1 MVRLYNR
8 LHIAVRRWGLVVVT
22 LFVLT
27 ILYRRRGGQVIV
39 SKADLWNSGEQGQSL
54 SLIHI

>member
-22 LFVLT
+22 LFVLA
-27 ILYRRRGGQVIV
+27 ILYRRRGGQLIV
-39 SKADLWNSGEQGQSL
+39 SKADLWNSGEQGQS
-54 SLIHI
+54 SQ